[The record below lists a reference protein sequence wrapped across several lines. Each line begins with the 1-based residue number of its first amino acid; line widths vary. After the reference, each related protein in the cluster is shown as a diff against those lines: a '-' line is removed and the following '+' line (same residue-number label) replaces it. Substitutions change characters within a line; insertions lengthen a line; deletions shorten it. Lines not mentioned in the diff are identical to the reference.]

1 MTEDDLNFWRSEN
14 AELKEQ
20 VTTLSQALQMS
31 KWHTERLKEENHHQG
46 ELIDELKDI
55 VWQLTREL
63 NRLRHEKEAKA

>member
-1 MTEDDLNFWRSEN
+1 MIKNDLDFWKAEN

-31 KWHTERLKEENHHQG
+31 KYHTERLKKENHHQG

-63 NRLRHEKEAKA
+63 NRLRHEKEEKE